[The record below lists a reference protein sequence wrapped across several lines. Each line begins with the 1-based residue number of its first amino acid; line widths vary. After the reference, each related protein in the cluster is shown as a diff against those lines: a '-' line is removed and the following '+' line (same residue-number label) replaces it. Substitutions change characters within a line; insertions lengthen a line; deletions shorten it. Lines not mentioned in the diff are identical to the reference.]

1 MKPIVVRAVFC
12 CGKFERNKKFVYLS
26 CHLANSRQ
34 HTFPWI
40 LVQYIICWTN
50 LDFYFKFES
59 SPAEWHTEISPHRQ
73 AGSTIFFAAQ
83 LFFARMSRSEQSTF
97 HGQAFDRALSFR
109 SSPFNTSR
117 GKKGKNILV
126 LTGTRGATTTC
137 SMFQLPLSST

>member
-1 MKPIVVRAVFC
+1 MKESSEIAIRSEVSNWVLSW
-12 CGKFERNKKFVYLS
+12 KFERNKKFVYLS

-73 AGSTIFFAAQ
+73 AGSTMFFAAQ
-83 LFFARMSRSEQSTF
+83 FFFFARMSCSEQSTF
-97 HGQAFDRALSFR
+97 HGQAFDRAWSFR
-109 SSPFNTSR
+109 SSLLKTSR
-117 GKKGKNILV
+117 RKKILWKYK
-126 LTGTRGATTTC
+126 L
-137 SMFQLPLSST
+137 